1 MLAAL
6 SDDLVLPFLQIRST
20 LELFGIEKYTKKTAP
35 QRTQEILLSV
45 ESGLQLLQAYRLAL
59 ASGNAEALPLEPV
72 AVGAVLQDVAHQLDP
87 YAKQYSTQLQIDVR
101 GRLKPVLA
109 HRPSLVAAIQ
119 ILSASLI
126 RAQNAESHQKSYN
139 IMLAAH
145 KNGDSGIAAGVYSN
159 MQGLSDKTLRSA
171 RSLVGKARQ
180 PIPGLPSGAA
190 SGVLIADTL
199 CAVMWAPL
207 RASAHRGMNGL
218 STSVP
223 SSKQL
228 NFV

>member
-20 LELFGIEKYTKKTAP
+20 LELLDVEKYAKKTAP
-35 QRTQEILLSV
+35 ERAQSMLLSV
-45 ESGLQLLQAYRLAL
+45 ESGLQLLSAYRLAL
-59 ASGNAEALPLEPV
+59 ASGSSEAMPLEPV
-72 AVGAVLQDVAHQLDP
+72 AVGAILQDVAHQLDP
-87 YAKQYSTQLQIDVR
+87 YAKQYSTELQIDVR

-119 ILSASLI
+119 VLSASLI
-126 RAQNAESHQKSYN
+126 RAQNAENQQKSYS
-139 IMLAAH
+139 ILLAAH
-145 KNGDSGIAAGVYSN
+145 KNGDNGIAAGVFSDVA
-159 MQGLSDKTLRSA
+159 GLSDKTLRSA

-180 PIPGLPSGAA
+180 PLPNLPSGAA
-190 SGVLIADTL
+190 SGVLIADML
-199 CAVMWAPL
+199 CAAMWAPL